1 MLHSYSNASA
11 AAVLVAAVTL
21 SCADPSSPSPTSA
34 PSLQSSAIQRDS
46 PILRVQHS
54 GTTNRLQ
61 AISPVNSDVLWA
73 SGVGGTF
80 VRTTDG
86 GKHWRAGVVKGA
98 ELLEFRDVHGV
109 SAKEAYLLSAGV
121 GEDSRI
127 YKTVDGGQTW
137 QLQFKNENPS
147 AFYDCFDFW
156 SPNRGIT
163 MSDAVNGLFPVVRTR
178 NGENWNRIARK
189 LPPAQTGEAAFA
201 ASGTCVATQGENR
214 AWIATGAAE
223 KARILATSDGGD
235 TWKAYA
241 TPIVQGTPASGI
253 FTVAFRDARHGI
265 LAGGDLDAPDA
276 PSDNVAVSRDGG
288 RTWTLVSGT
297 PFPGAAFGLSYVPT
311 RRLGQNERMVVIT
324 GPGGAAWT
332 ANEGKQWHLIPEVRD
347 YWAVAFADPHRGW
360 LVGTDGRILKLVF

>member
-1 MLHSYSNASA
+1 MLRSLSNASA

-21 SCADPSSPSPTSA
+21 SCAEPSSPNPTSTPSLESSATRKGSPT
-34 PSLQSSAIQRDS
+34 
-46 PILRVQHS
+46 LRVQQS

-61 AISPVNSDVLWA
+61 AISPVNSDVVWA

-86 GKHWRAGVVKGA
+86 GEHWQAGVVEGA
-98 ELLEFRDVHGV
+98 ELLQFRDVHGV

-127 YKTVDGGQTW
+127 YKTGDGGTTW

-163 MSDAVNGLFPVVRTR
+163 MSDAVNGRFPVIRTR
-178 NGENWNRIARK
+178 NGEDWRLIARK
-189 LPPAQTGEAAFA
+189 LPPAQPGEAAFA

-223 KARILATSDGGD
+223 EARILATTDGGD
-235 TWKAYA
+235 TWNAYG

-253 FTVAFRDARHGI
+253 FTVAFRDASHGI
-265 LAGGDLDAPDA
+265 LAGGDLEAPDG
-276 PSDNVAVSRDGG
+276 PSDNVAVSKDGG
-288 RTWTLVSGT
+288 KTWKLVSGT
-297 PFPGAAFGLSYVPT
+297 PFPGAAYGLSYVPAQ
-311 RRLGQNERMVVIT
+311 RHGQHERMVVIT
-324 GPGGAAWT
+324 GPNGAAWT
-332 ANEGKQWHLIPEVRD
+332 VNEGRKWHLIPDVRD
-347 YWAVAFADPHRGW
+347 YWAVAFADPHHGW
-360 LVGTDGRILKLVF
+360 LVGTDGRILQLVF